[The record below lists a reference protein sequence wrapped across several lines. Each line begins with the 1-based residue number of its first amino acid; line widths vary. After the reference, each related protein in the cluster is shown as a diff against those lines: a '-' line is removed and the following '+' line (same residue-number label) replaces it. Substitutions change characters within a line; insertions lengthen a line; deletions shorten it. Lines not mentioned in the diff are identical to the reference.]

1 MSFFSW
7 LTKKSNTAASQ
18 DGSSVLTGKNRQ
30 GAREPVRAVA
40 PAAPQAKTPVPRPT
54 PRALLA
60 TLAAAPAN
68 PAANIGLSGTPLSV
82 ERKEKRHARRE
93 QLYTVIRE
101 SMTRAGML
109 SASYKFKVLSLDQNG
124 NQFLVMMDVASQL
137 GTNAQKLSQ
146 TEAVLMQTAKAGYG
160 IVVTAVYWRVDPK
173 TIPKPASP
181 AVDILI
187 AAEAA
192 PAPPGTADAFAE
204 TQASAPYLPAAPVL
218 PVLAVLPTLPI
229 PPISAATPSKSRSD
243 PMLEA
248 EVAAFK
254 RALATA
260 SPAAPATAA
269 ARASAAIAAGL
280 AVPPM
285 APALGAV
292 AKEAT
297 AVKSY
302 ALITGFED
310 TEMPDS
316 PAMPALSATQY
327 GELS

>member
-18 DGSSVLTGKNRQ
+18 EVSGVLTGKHLQ
-30 GAREPVRAVA
+30 GARGSTRAVA
-40 PAAPQAKTPVPRPT
+40 TTPLQAKTPAPQPPPRT
-54 PRALLA
+54 LL
-60 TLAAAPAN
+60 AAPAN
-68 PAANIGLSGTPLSV
+68 PAANIGMSGSPLSV

-124 NQFLVMMDVASQL
+124 NQFLVMMDIASQL

-173 TIPKPASP
+173 TISKPASP
-181 AVDILI
+181 AVDVLI

-192 PAPPGTADAFAE
+192 PAPPATADALAE
-204 TQASAPYLPAAPVL
+204 TRAREPYLPAA

-229 PPISAATPSKSRSD
+229 PPISAATPRKSRSD

-254 RALATA
+254 RALSTA
-260 SPAAPATAA
+260 SSAAPATAA

-280 AVPPM
+280 AVSLT
-285 APALGAV
+285 APKLGA
-292 AKEAT
+292 AKQAT
-297 AVKSY
+297 PVKSY

-327 GELS
+327 GELN